1 MSWKNHT
8 MIAAGVVDR
17 DYEGEMGI
25 AVFNHGGNEL
35 KISPGGRVAQFI
47 LERCETPPVHDV
59 RKNVS
64 GRSNLCIK
72 RNGRTSRGVTFQ
84 RSISRSRWFTITYSR
99 KSRN

>member
-1 MSWKNHT
+1 

-59 RKNVS
+59 RKDPSTGEFVFESVDNFNGAV
-64 GRSNLCIK
+64 GRGK
-72 RNGRTSRGVTFQ
+72 GGF
-84 RSISRSRWFTITYSR
+84 
-99 KSRN
+99 